1 MKRAARFT
9 IVQPIVTRAASWL
22 TRGLAPIITLHRF
35 RDAEIGNAGHDPNLL
50 RANLAWL
57 RKNKYTPLPVTELID
72 RLVEGVS
79 VQRTVAF
86 TVDDGYA
93 DFVRV
98 AAPIFAEFDCP
109 VTVFLTTGFVDRR
122 QWMWWD
128 AVAVALSTLGRDA
141 EIDAVTEALK
151 RIPELEKRDRVSA
164 LLRDAGVELPT
175 VPPPKFA
182 ALGWDDVRRLSRR
195 GVTFA
200 PHSVTHPI
208 LSRVSDEQSHF
219 EIAESWR
226 RVRDEAGAGAVPVFC
241 YPNGGSGDFSV
252 REEKTIAAQGMRAAV
267 TTRPEYASRDD
278 FSVESPAERF
288 RLPRTP
294 YAEDYALFVQVASGI
309 EHAKMTVRASLGR
322 TSP

>member
-1 MKRAARFT
+1 MPVESLATSVIRVILLWRGKKDTPTPHDLSTPVVMPLTDAAHGFNLHPRRAGNRLSAKHMKRAARFT

-35 RDAEIGNAGHDPNLL
+35 RDAEVGNAGHDPNLL

-128 AVAVALSTLGRDA
+128 AVAVALSTHSGAR
-141 EIDAVTEALK
+141 
-151 RIPELEKRDRVSA
+151 RRDRRRDGGAEADSGA
-164 LLRDAGVELPT
+164 GKNGTGFPRCCATPAWSCRPFLLQNL
-175 VPPPKFA
+175 A

-195 GVTFA
+195 GVTVR
-200 PHSVTHPI
+200 PT
-208 LSRVSDEQSHF
+208 LRSRIPS
-219 EIAESWR
+219 
-226 RVRDEAGAGAVPVFC
+226 C
-241 YPNGGSGDFSV
+241 
-252 REEKTIAAQGMRAAV
+252 RE
-267 TTRPEYASRDD
+267 
-278 FSVESPAERF
+278 
-288 RLPRTP
+288 
-294 YAEDYALFVQVASGI
+294 
-309 EHAKMTVRASLGR
+309 
-322 TSP
+322 